1 MTLAPTLPP
10 PALSLTACVIGEAT
24 EALEQVLQAL
34 RAAGREVLDAADCE
48 ELLQGDRRL
57 PRAPMV
63 MVDERPAEAMLAAL
77 SRLADAP
84 SGPLVLV
91 CGELAGWQL
100 RAAITAGAAGIVL
113 IDELGWALEPCLR
126 AVEAGQ
132 TCVPRQAQAQLQPP
146 VLSAR
151 EKQILALVVLGY
163 TNAEIAQRL
172 FLAPSTV
179 KSHLS
184 SAFGKLG
191 VRSRHEAVEVIMHPQ
206 YGLSTGILALGVE
219 PLRFAERPART
230 AAGAPATRGRA

>member
-1 MTLAPTLPP
+1 MTLAPTLPA

-77 SRLADAP
+77 SRLAD
-84 SGPLVLV
+84 
-91 CGELAGWQL
+91 
-100 RAAITAGAAGIVL
+100 AAGIVL

-206 YGLSTGILALGVE
+206 YGLSTGILALGAQ
-219 PLRFAERPART
+219 PLRFAERS
-230 AAGAPATRGRA
+230 AAGAPATRGAA